1 MRHEG
6 RTPPIADFINGIGQ
20 KRKVSKRANV
30 VRFAP
35 VSDRKADIPDRQLRA
50 NNGRERV
57 QQWMHQ
63 KAGYWINLVGAG
75 ELGSCTGD
83 SCRNRCSEEVGSS
96 APKRT

>member
-1 MRHEG
+1 MMQVP
-6 RTPPIADFINGIGQ
+6 RTAE
-20 KRKVSKRANV
+20 S
-30 VRFAP
+30 
-35 VSDRKADIPDRQLRA
+35 A

-63 KAGYWINLVGAG
+63 KAGYWITSSGAG